1 MQEIQW
7 QYYPHV
13 AEKLITRAFIESQA
27 KRQKRPKT
35 IDAYA
40 RNLED
45 LIRAFMT
52 FGNENLIEA
61 GPNLLET
68 YIDNLYHRAPARI
81 KNKITSHP
89 GEKLSPNTI
98 HQRIV
103 TARLFYDFCI
113 YRGYRQDKT
122 NPIPRGSLG
131 YGDTPPRKGV
141 VSHKQRLPWI
151 PSDSEWEAL
160 ITHLMGRE
168 SIRNQV
174 MILLA
179 YDGALRREELVSLR
193 VDDFDWSARLITIRP
208 ETSKSGFQR
217 TVTYSR
223 STSDVLTRYLW
234 NERANILAAFRGDQ
248 KGPLFLSESNRN
260 AGCAIT
266 LGTFND
272 VIEQIRAAMHLP
284 YLTTHTF
291 RHLRCTA
298 LKRCGI
304 DLQDI
309 ALYAGHQSVATTQLY
324 IHLAPAELNK
334 RIREATASFDAR
346 MEQFVEGTA
355 LHE

>member
-13 AEKLITRAFIESQA
+13 AEHPITRAFIESQI

-45 LIRAFMT
+45 LLRAFAG
-52 FGNENLIEA
+52 FGNANLIEA
-61 GPNLLET
+61 GPDLLED

-81 KNKITSHP
+81 RNKITSQP
-89 GEKLSPNTI
+89 GEGLSPNPI

-122 NPIPRGSLG
+122 NPLPRGSLG
-131 YGDTPPRKGV
+131 YGDMPPRKGV
-141 VSHKQRLPWI
+141 VAHQQRLPWI
-151 PSDSEWEAL
+151 PSDSAWEAL
-160 ITHLMGRE
+160 ITHLMLHA
-168 SIRNQV
+168 SIRNQL

-193 VDDFDWSARLITIRP
+193 VDDFDWSARFITVRP

-223 STSDVLTRYLW
+223 STSDILTRYLW
-234 NERANILAAFRGDQ
+234 NERANILAAFGGDQ

-272 VIEQIRAAMHLP
+272 VIERLRVAVDLP

-291 RHLRCTA
+291 RHLRCTV
-298 LKRCGI
+298 LKRCGV

-309 ALYAGHQSVATTQLY
+309 ALYAGHQSVATTQIY
-324 IHLAPAELNK
+324 IHLAPVELNK
-334 RIREATASFDAR
+334 RIREATAPFDAR
-346 MEQFVEGTA
+346 MERLVGNVVS
-355 LHE
+355 HE